1 MYTKEEFHNNVLPR
15 AADNQPPR
23 ILNEL
28 RQLSCRL
35 VASGIAKGLL
45 KAEDLPEIR
54 KTLIARFEV
63 YGCMCVWA
71 CVDACVVMCSRVLFC
86 FFSWHVCRKAAM
98 DSTRKF
104 NPKRRPV
111 CRDTPRAVTWSRHA
125 KSRLDVCSMFRA
137 SPLVCRV

>member
-15 AADNQPPR
+15 AAENQPPR

-63 YGCMCVWA
+63 RGARCA
-71 CVDACVVMCSRVLFC
+71 C
-86 FFSWHVCRKAAM
+86 
-98 DSTRKF
+98 T
-104 NPKRRPV
+104 
-111 CRDTPRAVTWSRHA
+111 RDTRGGAPPGFLPLLRDVSLVPDSSFAGKARLVLPVARCLPCLGGPRVCILLLL
-125 KSRLDVCSMFRA
+125 RL
-137 SPLVCRV
+137 

>member
-15 AADNQPPR
+15 AAENQPPR

-63 YGCMCVWA
+63 RA
-71 CVDACVVMCSRVLFC
+71 CVRAYAPSSGRVSLLC
-86 FFSWHVCRKAAM
+86 C
-98 DSTRKF
+98 
-104 NPKRRPV
+104 
-111 CRDTPRAVTWSRHA
+111 WSY
-125 KSRLDVCSMFRA
+125 LVPGTFA
-137 SPLVCRV
+137 SIH